1 MGRPGAPVVDTMGG
15 MTSTQRKVGRRKFGD
30 AGDRTVVPLYHQ
42 VYVVLRQKIRNNEFD
57 PARPLPGE
65 HQMAEE
71 FGVSRVTIRRTLQ
84 SLELDGL
91 VERRRG
97 VGTFAIANPAE
108 FRDRY
113 NIGGLL
119 QTGVR
124 DDAPTESRNLRI
136 ASVEPPAHVAHKF
149 GGTDKVLLIQRL
161 RHIRNEPFTLLTVYL
176 PEWVASA
183 IGRKTL
189 EKTPALTA
197 IEKAGLYLARTEQ
210 AISAQAADEQAAK
223 ALGLPIGAPLI
234 FMTSL
239 FSDPDDRPLA
249 LLEGQYRPDMYE
261 YRTAMVRRGEGTAAR
276 WRPLL

>member
-1 MGRPGAPVVDTMGG
+1 MGKAENALGR
-15 MTSTQRKVGRRKFGD
+15 RKVG
-30 AGDRTVVPLYHQ
+30 APADRTVVPLYHQ
-42 VYVVLRQKIRNNEFD
+42 VYVVLRQKIRNGEFD

-97 VGTFAIANPAE
+97 VGTFAVPNPVE

-119 QTGVR
+119 QGGSG
-124 DDAPTESRNLRI
+124 DAAGTESRNLRI
-136 ASVEPPAHVAHKF
+136 ASVEPPPHVALKF
-149 GGTDKVLLIQRL
+149 GSNDKVLVIQRL

-176 PEWVASA
+176 PDSVARRAGRSA
-183 IGRKTL
+183 L
-189 EKTPALTA
+189 EKLPALTA
-197 IEKAGLYLARTEQ
+197 IEQAGLYLARTEQ
-210 AISAQAADEQAAK
+210 AISAQAADEQAAR

-239 FSDPDDRPLA
+239 FSDRDDQPLA

-261 YRTAMVRRGEGTAAR
+261 YRTAMVRRGQGASAR
-276 WRPLL
+276 WRPLQ

>member
-1 MGRPGAPVVDTMGG
+1 MDRTA
-15 MTSTQRKVGRRKFGD
+15 RAIGRRKVDGTS
-30 AGDRTVVPLYHQ
+30 DRTVVPLYHQ

-57 PARPLPGE
+57 PGKPLPGE

-97 VGTFAIANPAE
+97 VGTFAVANPVE

-119 QTGVR
+119 HAGVR

-136 ASVEPPAHVAHKF
+136 ASIEPPAHVAHKF
-149 GGTDKVLLIQRL
+149 GRADKVLVIQRL

-176 PEWVASA
+176 PDGVARKV
-183 IGRKTL
+183 GRKAL
-189 EKTPALTA
+189 ERLAALTA
-197 IEKAGLYLARTEQ
+197 IEQAGLYLARTEQ
-210 AISAQAADEQAAK
+210 SISAQAADEQAAT

-239 FSDPDDRPLA
+239 FSDRDDQPLA

-261 YRTAMVRRGEGTAAR
+261 YRTTMVRRGQGASAR